1 MEFDLHDWQEAALD
15 TWIQK
20 GKKGIV
26 EAVTG
31 AGKTY
36 LALAAINHLYNECR
50 KLRTIIVVPTIALQ
64 VQWKERVTKLLP
76 GTKVGLWGDGYYDS
90 SAIKNFFHCLSEPSC
105 LNRSGPLTT
114 AV

>member
-36 LALAAINHLYNECR
+36 LALLSKFTGIGEAPNTR
-50 KLRTIIVVPTIALQ
+50 VFKLVIVMFCFSA
-64 VQWKERVTKLLP
+64 
-76 GTKVGLWGDGYYDS
+76 S
-90 SAIKNFFHCLSEPSC
+90 SHNI
-105 LNRSGPLTT
+105 
-114 AV
+114 